1 MIGGQALRLGKQGLG
16 EGDEGQ
22 EKSTLQIDDER
33 GGGGRGRRVVQKSN
47 YNK

>member
-22 EKSTLQIDDER
+22 EKSTLQIDNER

-47 YNK
+47 Y